1 MHALCTLPSFLEN
14 TYTYVRICTVPFNY
28 MQAHTHMNTPSLSH
42 THLRGEPAAAAHK
55 CAHPSSHSVS
65 RNNYVLLDRQTD
77 SAGGTPFP
85 APSNHSHTP
94 EFCTYIFYSRIFV
107 DFNSFLVL
115 WRFNYHVDAF
125 TTAFGHFDCFSLS
138 ALAFCFS

>member
-14 TYTYVRICTVPFNY
+14 TYTSVRICTVPSNY
-28 MQAHTHMNTPSLSH
+28 MQAHTQTNTPSLSH
-42 THLRGEPAAAAHK
+42 THLRGEPAAHK

-65 RNNYVLLDRQTD
+65 RNNYVLLDRQTHRP
-77 SAGGTPFP
+77 GGTPFP
-85 APSNHSHTP
+85 APSNHPHTP

-125 TTAFGHFDCFSLS
+125 TTAFGHFDCFSL
-138 ALAFCFS
+138 